1 MKTLLA
7 LCIACVT
14 VALPGAATAQTLC
27 RLRDLRMPHVTQNRD
42 GAWQLVLDRD
52 KRHARPRSALAEGQT
67 INLTAPGT
75 ETRRALVLILHDAS
89 QPAKRRA
96 TDCKSAAARG

>member
-42 GAWQLVLDRD
+42 GAWQLVLD
-52 KRHARPRSALAEGQT
+52 PGQT
-67 INLTAPGT
+67 SCQATFGAGGRSDYQPHGARNGNSPG
-75 ETRRALVLILHDAS
+75 LGPHPS
-89 QPAKRRA
+89 
-96 TDCKSAAARG
+96 